1 MKEKRIFDILKNVF
15 IGLAMCMV
23 VLIFVVCMLGEE
35 KVDVQTYVIV
45 GAVGL
50 AVFLLGSIAC
60 TVSANVAIKKDVQNN
75 GWKDVNELIG
85 EYRRGKAL
93 NVQCLNLECLPDS
106 LNPVTGDDDADAKR
120 AACAKYFKD
129 MLGEIRANYA
139 ADSNAYYNNR
149 TVIPFR
155 YRTRCKYEVLNRGT
169 VYYGCLVQ
177 ANSALFTGTQNLN
190 SALPAVYIYSP
201 DEAFQNPKSLLD
213 IADKLISNK
222 TNNFLKNESD
232 MFTNIRL
239 SDDITFGK
247 EVYATVV
254 FLARWQVPLGVLSD
268 MRFLPIIADPAS
280 NGFSFAVDCRYWPA
294 EFVKTYFFA
303 NHGFHDDAYGDP
315 FDTQINA
322 AGQYAELNTGA
333 SADAASDSGS
343 VVRKLTVTRQKAVTG
358 CAVAMNVYV
367 QCNKAIA
374 TTEIDG
380 KHFRRI
386 DVKNGGTITTEILVE
401 PVLVYMVIGKAEAQ
415 YIVEPGAC
423 DVCLNVKPR
432 MHKGNFIVEINKG

>member
-1 MKEKRIFDILKNVF
+1 MKKKRIFDILKNVF
-15 IGLAMCMV
+15 TGLAMCMV
-23 VLIFVVCMLGEE
+23 ILILVVCVLGEE

-45 GAVGL
+45 GLVGL
-50 AVFLLGSIAC
+50 TVFLLSSIAC
-60 TVSANVAIKKDVQNN
+60 TVHANGAIKKDVQNN

-85 EYRRGKAL
+85 EYQSGKAL

-106 LNPVTGDDDADAKR
+106 LKPVTGDADVDTKKAT
-120 AACAKYFKD
+120 CAKYFKD

-139 ADSNAYYNNR
+139 ADNDAYYNNR
-149 TVIPFR
+149 TVVPIM
-155 YRTRCKYEVLNRGT
+155 YRKRCKYEVLRRGT
-169 VYYGCLVQ
+169 IYYGCLVQ
-177 ANSALFTGTQNLN
+177 ANSGLFAGTQNLN

-213 IADKLISNK
+213 IANKLINDK
-222 TNNFLKNESD
+222 ANNFLKNESN

-268 MRFLPIIADPAS
+268 MRFLPIIADPVS

-294 EFVKTYFFA
+294 EFTKTYFFA
-303 NHGFHDDAYGDP
+303 NHGFHDDSYGDP
-315 FDTQINA
+315 FDTQLNVS
-322 AGQYAELNTGA
+322 GQGGAPTAGA
-333 SADAASDSGS
+333 SADSESGSGS

-358 CAVAMNVYV
+358 CAVAMHVYV

-374 TTEIDG
+374 TDTING
-380 KHFRRI
+380 RHFRKI
-386 DVKNGGTITTEILVE
+386 DVKNGGTMTTEILVE
-401 PVLVYMVIGKAEAQ
+401 PVLLHIVIGKAEAQ
-415 YIVEPGAC
+415 YLVEAGDS
-423 DVCLNVKPR
+423 DVCLNVRPR
-432 MHKGNFIVEINKG
+432 MQKGGFIVEINKG